1 MFDDNEIVVKKSEIV
16 FLSVK
21 PLIMPSVL
29 SQIRSIS
36 SDKLF
41 ISIAMGVTLNQ
52 LEQVCIIHILVSYL
66 SNLMIQI
73 LKLLRVSLRHLVW
86 FV

>member
-21 PLIMPSVL
+21 PVIMPSVL

-66 SNLMIQI
+66 SNIMIQT

>member
-21 PLIMPSVL
+21 PVIMPSVL

-41 ISIAMGVTLNQ
+41 ISIAMGVSLNQ

>member
-21 PLIMPSVL
+21 PVIMPSVL